1 MPTGHL
7 RVVQR
12 DWGNGRSLTGDQFH
26 VNGHLLRL
34 ELNKVKI
41 DCELH
46 SAAQLRFGKYEK
58 GRLARVDKMH
68 DFGFYSEPHR
78 EAGLP
83 GRNNTSMIVGYR
95 RGMSGR

>member
-34 ELNKVKI
+34 E
-41 DCELH
+41 H

-68 DFGFYSEPHR
+68 DFGFYSGPHR

-83 GRNNTSMIVGYR
+83 GRNNTSTIVGYR
-95 RGMSGR
+95 REMSCR